1 MLPSGRN
8 QMVYVAL
15 LFLSLA
21 LLQQWAASIFE
32 VTYLSCT
39 VYESTFYKLLIFA
52 ANWIADIPKKFQPS

>member
-21 LLQQWAASIFE
+21 LLQQWGASIFE

-39 VYESTFYKLLIFA
+39 EHESIFYKPVSFA
-52 ANWIADIPKKFQPS
+52 ANWIADIPKKLQPS

>member
-52 ANWIADIPKKFQPS
+52 ANWIADIPKKL

>member
-21 LLQQWAASIFE
+21 LLLQQWGASIFE

-39 VYESTFYKLLIFA
+39 VYECIFYKLLIFA
-52 ANWIADIPKKFQPS
+52 ANWIADTGGPRIS

>member
-39 VYESTFYKLLIFA
+39 VYESIFYKLLIFA
-52 ANWIADIPKKFQPS
+52 ANWIANIPKKLQPS